1 MTTLDDDSIGTRDST
16 QEEPPNEN
24 TPLRLTQAGSALTG
38 VGLTGGGLGLVW
50 TGSPLMWLVV
60 GGAVTLI
67 LGLTVLLAVALLSRR
82 EAPAARLERLIRAV
96 KHP

>member
-1 MTTLDDDSIGTRDST
+1 MTTIDDGSIGARDST
-16 QEEPPNEN
+16 QEEPPNEHS
-24 TPLRLTQAGSALTG
+24 PSRLTQAGSALTG
-38 VGLTGGGLGLVW
+38 VGLAGGGLGLVW